1 LTKLIQNLSEDN
13 SMLAIE
19 GGTPSIKTPAPHWF
33 WPTTTQKDVDAV
45 VAELT
50 HGKNNA
56 AGYPKVVGDFE
67 REFAEYHSKKHVW
80 GH

>member
-1 LTKLIQNLSEDN
+1 MQNLSEDN

-19 GGTPSIKTPAPHWF
+19 GGTPSIGTPAPHWF
-33 WPTTTQKDVDAV
+33 WPTTTQEDVDAV